1 MTQSLQRGETSQP
14 LHRARLTL
22 GDKPRA
28 PRWRRWTFAAPE
40 PTSDRQIRIEG
51 PDGTLAG
58 TFRLRCV
65 PNAEALSDSRVGQL
79 WDLAPLAARPGPVVE
94 FGDLRMRP
102 DVEMSD
108 VLGAAWA
115 AVAAAAQGKRAGA
128 ILGKRAGAILG
139 LCVVPGADPVLHAQA
154 LALLRADHVAPP
166 EWLPAPRTPT
176 AVRLS
181 SLGQR
186 PDRVT
191 AVRGLPPLLRSWLG
205 LGAWVAGHAV
215 PDPVSG
221 TLSIL
226 AILDPSRIPP
236 ARVRALHAQSP
247 LA

>member
-1 MTQSLQRGETSQP
+1 MTLSLQRGESSEA

-22 GDKPRA
+22 DPTSRA
-28 PRWRRWTFAAPE
+28 PRWRPWTYTAPE
-40 PTSDRQIRIEG
+40 PALDRQVRIEG
-51 PDGTLAG
+51 PDGGLAA
-58 TFRLRCV
+58 TFRLRCM
-65 PNAEALSDSRVGQL
+65 PDAGALSDSRVGQL
-79 WDLAPLAARPGPVVE
+79 WDLAPIAARPGPVVE

-102 DVEMSD
+102 DAEMAN

-115 AVAAAAQGKRAGA
+115 AVMAVAQGQ
-128 ILGKRAGAILG
+128 RAGAILG
-139 LCVVPGADPVLHAQA
+139 LCVAPVADPARQAQA

-166 EWLPAPRTPT
+166 EWPPMPRTPA

-186 PDRVT
+186 PGRVT

-215 PDPVSG
+215 PDPATG
-221 TLSIL
+221 TLEIL
-226 AILDPSRIPP
+226 AIVDPSRIPP
-236 ARVRALHAQSP
+236 ARARALHAQSP

>member
-1 MTQSLQRGETSQP
+1 MTLSLQRGEMSQP

-22 GDKPRA
+22 DSRPRA
-28 PRWRRWTFAAPE
+28 PRWRRWTFNSPE
-40 PTSDRQIRIEG
+40 PALDRHVRIEG
-51 PDGTLAG
+51 PDGGLAG

-65 PNAEALSDSRVGQL
+65 PNVGALSDSRVGEF

-102 DVEMSD
+102 DAEMAD

-115 AVAAAAQGKRAGA
+115 AVTAVAQ
-128 ILGKRAGAILG
+128 GKRAGAILG
-139 LCVVPGADPVLHAQA
+139 LCVVPGADPALHAQA

-166 EWLPAPRTPT
+166 EWLPAPRTPA

-205 LGAWVAGHAV
+205 LGAWVAGHAI
-215 PDPVSG
+215 PDPASG
-221 TLSIL
+221 TLEIL

-236 ARVRALHAQSP
+236 ARARALHAQSP